1 MIVLITILVKILEN
15 EVVVSVRVFLE
26 SNQTLIRHIN
36 ISFTSISHS
45 HQYLIHINISF
56 THIAERGSVRDRAMV
71 FNATFN
77 NISVISWRAVLLVK
91 KTLIIL

>member
-36 ISFTSISHS
+36 ISFT
-45 HQYLIHINISF
+45 
-56 THIAERGSVRDRAMV
+56 HIAEKGSVKNRVMV

-77 NISVISWRAVLLVK
+77 NSSVISWRSVLLVK

>member
-26 SNQTLIRHIN
+26 SNQTLIR
-36 ISFTSISHS
+36 
-45 HQYLIHINISF
+45 HINISF